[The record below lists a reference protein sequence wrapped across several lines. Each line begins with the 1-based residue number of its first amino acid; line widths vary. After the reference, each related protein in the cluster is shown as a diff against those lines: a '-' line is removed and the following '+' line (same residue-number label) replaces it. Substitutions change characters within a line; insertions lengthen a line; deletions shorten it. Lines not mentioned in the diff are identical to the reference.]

1 MTLRN
6 VLQLE
11 EFLPLSDADALAALL
26 LQVEFPADT
35 TAYTWSGLSEKL
47 LEAGIDPM
55 LLVSLDALLTSL
67 PVGGTMFDKLLTS
80 GGVDFS
86 LAGIRTQ
93 IAINQSLPISADQQI
108 VLAAC
113 LLIGLPVGP
122 RWVRDGI
129 PEEPTL
135 ESIAEARATIASE
148 ALYQQ
153 VTTRYNAVL
162 DQMQV
167 GSIVTWDAARLALG
181 AE

>member
-1 MTLRN
+1 MSLRDT
-6 VLQLE
+6 LQLA
-11 EFLPLSDADALAALL
+11 EFLALSDADALAALL

-47 LEAGIDPM
+47 LAAGIDPM
-55 LLVSLDALLTSL
+55 LLVNLDALLTSL

-93 IAINQSLPISADQQI
+93 IAINQAQAISADQQT

-113 LLIGLPVGP
+113 LLIGIPVGP
-122 RWVRDGI
+122 RWQRDGI

-135 ESIAEARATIASE
+135 ESIAATRATIAGE

-153 VTTRYNAVL
+153 VTTRYNSVL

-167 GSIVTWDAARLALG
+167 GTIVTWDDARLALG